1 MDPPIAKRPTQKR
14 GLERGKDIR
23 KKRRERTLEKT
34 RRKNKFKKK
43 GKKKWNFSYESFFEG
58 IRLTTSP
65 CTRSRHAPSKRV
77 LDRLGII
84 YTFSNYYF
92 T

>member
-14 GLERGKDIR
+14 GLEREKDIR
-23 KKRRERTLEKT
+23 KKEGKGH
-34 RRKNKFKKK
+34 KKK
-43 GKKKWNFSYESFFEG
+43 QEGKINLKKKRKEKKELFLRSFFEG